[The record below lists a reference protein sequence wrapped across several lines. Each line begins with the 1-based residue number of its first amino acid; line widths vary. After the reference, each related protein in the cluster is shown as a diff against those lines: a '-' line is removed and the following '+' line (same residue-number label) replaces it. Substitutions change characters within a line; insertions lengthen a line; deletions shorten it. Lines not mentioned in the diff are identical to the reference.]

1 MTYDDVHI
9 TREVRLP
16 AQEIYDLSTDKEFED
31 LLKKLP
37 GRVRV
42 LVERRI
48 REVEEIKMQAHA
60 PVEVLYRHAH
70 VIYPEILGPD
80 DLKSL
85 DTIGQWRT
93 DGRLGLE
100 GALHRFGRL
109 DTNQHTS
116 LVTVRVGKAYV
127 GVAEA
132 LRPWL
137 DKAQRGLV
145 IIGRPGSGKTVVLR
159 DSMRILSERLAGRF
173 FVGDSSNELLGD
185 GFKPHQITGWMSR
198 VAIGDPQLQYD
209 KLNQMVKNFQPR
221 WIAVDEISAL
231 QDARAI
237 AYARSR
243 DVMAVMTWHAGTL
256 QEAYA
261 ESTERVLWPLIRRDE
276 KGITG
281 PPVSELGIL
290 IRSRGDYLIFE
301 DLGRAFQQI
310 EQGEKPDAIHVNVE
324 QAGRWTHRSAVAV

>member
-9 TREVRLP
+9 TRELHLP
-16 AQEIYDLSTDKEFED
+16 PQEIYDLSKDKEFEE
-31 LLKKLP
+31 LLRKLP

-48 REVEEIKMQAHA
+48 REVEEIKMQAHG

-70 VIYPEILGPD
+70 VIYPDILGPQ

-85 DTIGQWRT
+85 DSIGRWRS
-93 DGRLGLE
+93 DGRLGME

-109 DTNQHTS
+109 DTNEHTS

-127 GVAEA
+127 GIAEP

-137 DKAQRGLV
+137 EKAQRGLV
-145 IIGRPGSGKTVVLR
+145 IIGRPGSGKTVALR
-159 DSMRILSERLAGRF
+159 DSIRILSERLAGRF
-173 FVGDSSNELLGD
+173 FVGDSSNEILGD
-185 GFKPHQITGWMSR
+185 GFEPHPITDWMSR

-221 WIAVDEISAL
+221 WIAVDEISSL

-261 ESTERVLWPLIRRDE
+261 ESTERVLWPLIRRNE
-276 KGITG
+276 EGISG
-281 PPVSELGIL
+281 PPVADLGIL
-290 IRSRGDYLIFE
+290 IRGRGDYLIFE
-301 DLGRAFQQI
+301 DLGQAFQQV
-310 EQGEKPDAIHVNVE
+310 EAGEKPDAVHVQVA